1 MIFQKL
7 WRDYRVLVV
16 MIPVIG
22 LIHLGWYKIKSS
34 PVFQIPPKDD
44 FPEQDSLKLE
54 NLQKSQIQGK

>member
-7 WRDYRVLVV
+7 WRNYRVLVV
-16 MIPVIG
+16 MVPVIG

-34 PVFQIPPKDD
+34 PVFQIPYKDD
-44 FPEQDSLKLE
+44 IPEQDSLKLE